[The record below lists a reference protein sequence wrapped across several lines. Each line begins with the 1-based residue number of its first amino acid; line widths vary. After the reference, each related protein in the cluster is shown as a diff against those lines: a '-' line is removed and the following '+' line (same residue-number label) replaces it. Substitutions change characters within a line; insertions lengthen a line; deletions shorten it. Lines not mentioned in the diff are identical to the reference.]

1 MNEEK
6 DLEVPKQYG
15 MTVRYASGRTTIL
28 ELSQHSLKE
37 TIVCSDQAGGKFST
51 PAPQPFIEF
60 VTADGI
66 WGWIPLNNT
75 IEEIAFDE
83 RFSKIV
89 EVRARLA
96 ETPQP
101 QGNRIK
107 VVQ

>member
-15 MTVRYASGRTTIL
+15 MTVRYASGRITIL
-28 ELSQHSLKE
+28 ELAQHSLKE
-37 TIVCSDQAGGKFST
+37 IIFCSDQAGGKFST
-51 PAPQPFIEF
+51 PAPQPFIEY

-66 WGWIPLNNT
+66 WGWIPLNDT
-75 IEEIAFDE
+75 IEGVDFDE

-89 EVRARLA
+89 EFRARLA
-96 ETPQP
+96 ENPQP